1 MNSQS
6 VRPWTSTAR
15 LAATKDVRDV
25 KGRCSTKRREGET
38 RLRGHRYSFYMCRNF
53 IVRFAFANPDTIACG
68 LSNNVRTY
76 APRLSDCKIQTIKA
90 SMEVSESECKLRM
103 IMPTILE
110 VRNLLLMRSMIR
122 IRDVMKKTLLEV

>member
-1 MNSQS
+1 MDLHGKVGS
-6 VRPWTSTAR
+6 
-15 LAATKDVRDV
+15 D
-25 KGRCSTKRREGET
+25 KGRARREGKVLHEAA
-38 RLRGHRYSFYMCRNF
+38 NF

-110 VRNLLLMRSMIR
+110 DPRCDEEDIVGG
-122 IRDVMKKTLLEV
+122 VE